1 MKIRVTTIS
10 LLVSV
15 IACAQVN
22 TMSRLPAGNN
32 NNNASV
38 LAAQTVIQTPANLY
52 VSVLTCSDQNLADEY
67 QPVTNFTPGK
77 KYFSAVILDNPFTN
91 NNPAAV
97 IIVVPIRTE
106 PLPFSVYYDKAIAKW
121 KIKIEHNGSD
131 DRDRLTGIADPSDLN
146 LRGYK
151 QVEMLPY
158 SPKTL
163 LPGDKFNILINQ

>member
-1 MKIRVTTIS
+1 MKIYVIAIS
-10 LLVSV
+10 LLLSV
-15 IACAQVN
+15 ITDAQVN

-32 NNNASV
+32 NNNANMQAV
-38 LAAQTVIQTPANLY
+38 QTVIQTPASLY
-52 VSVLTCSDQNLADEY
+52 VSVLTCNDQNLADDYE
-67 QPVTNFTPGK
+67 PVTNFIPGK

-106 PLPFSVYYDKAIAKW
+106 PLPFSIYYDKAIGKW

-131 DRDRLTGIADPSDLN
+131 DRDRLTGIAGPSDLN

-163 LPGDKFNILINQ
+163 QPGDKFNILINQ

>member
-1 MKIRVTTIS
+1 MKIYIIAIS
-10 LLVSV
+10 LLLPA
-15 IACAQVN
+15 IAGAQVN

-32 NNNASV
+32 NSSASV

-52 VSVLTCSDQNLADEY
+52 VAVLTCNDQNLTDDY
-67 QPVTNFTPGK
+67 QPITNFIPGK
-77 KYFSAVILDNPFTN
+77 KYFSAVIIDNPITN

-106 PLPFSVYYDKAIAKW
+106 PLPFSLYYEKAIGKW
-121 KIKIEHNGSD
+121 KIKIDQNGVD
-131 DRDRLTGIADPSDLN
+131 DRDRLTGIAGPSN
-146 LRGYK
+146 LQLQGYK

-163 LPGDKFNILINQ
+163 LPGDKFNLLINQ